1 MPKSAQRQFLVTVG
15 TLGLFATKGGGNV
28 TSELT
33 KVYDGGKLRP
43 DLISGP
49 SEADNITVS
58 RPYDPLRDA
67 GIIASLRQQVG
78 SYTATLSVQ
87 QTDRTL
93 RKIGSPTVYPDAL
106 LVGLTEPEFNAD
118 SGDAA
123 MFELEF
129 AISDFV

>member
-15 TLGLFATKGGGNV
+15 NLGLFATKGGGNV

-33 KVYDGGKLRP
+33 KVYDGGQLRP

-58 RPYDPLRDA
+58 RPYDPVRDA
-67 GIIASLRQQVG
+67 PIIKRLRQQVG
-78 SYTATLSVQ
+78 SYTVTLSVQ
-87 QTDRTL
+87 QTDRNL
-93 RKIGSPTVYPDAL
+93 AKVGSPTVYADAL
-106 LVGLTEPEFNAD
+106 LVGLTEPEFDAG

-129 AISDFV
+129 AVSDFV